1 MTPDIPFLLIIAVA
15 MILFVKEVF
24 PMDVTALTLL
34 TVLLIF
40 GFVNIDTAVSG
51 FSNKAV
57 LTVAIM
63 FALSHGLVK
72 TGFPEVMVE
81 RLSSISRESKWLA
94 SGAFL
99 IAASIISALINNTA
113 AVAILIPVAIQL
125 SQKFQISPSKILIP
139 LSYAAIYGG
148 TLTLIGTSTNLLVAS
163 MVVGHS
169 EFDKDPLGMFE
180 FAAIG
185 IIFLL
190 VGTIYNLLVVPKILP
205 SRAGVSSLTRNY
217 QLAPYLTEFRI
228 PSGSP
233 LVDNTCFE
241 RGVSAK
247 YDITVLA
254 VIRGDVR
261 NDANIRNL
269 KLKAGDLLLARGS
282 LENFVRFRE
291 EEKVLLLTDLKM
303 NQSELT
309 GADSVVVEGL
319 VTQESALIG
328 KSLKEADFRNTFGAF
343 VLAIRREGRVLRE
356 KIAHIVLHFADT
368 LLIFVPKSR
377 LESLGTSRDLAILQE
392 HSVKLHKVQFWWLA
406 IAVIPLVM
414 LISAS
419 GIVNIL
425 PAALVGLIILLLL
438 KSISIQEVYSSINW
452 SVIILVA
459 AFIPVGAAVESTGTA
474 SIIAKGIA
482 DLGLVFRN
490 DVTPYV
496 SLSMIF
502 LVSTLLT
509 SFISNNAAAIVLVP
523 IALAIAELL
532 GVSARPFVFAICFGT
547 STSFMTPM
555 GYQTNLMVYGPGRYK
570 FNDFIKAGTP
580 LTLVFWMIASIFIP
594 LFWPF

>member
-580 LTLVFWMIASIFIP
+580 LTLIFWMIASIFIP

>member
-233 LVDNTCFE
+233 LVGNTCFE

-580 LTLVFWMIASIFIP
+580 LTLIFWMIASIFIP

>member
-1 MTPDIPFLLIIAVA
+1 
-15 MILFVKEVF
+15 
-24 PMDVTALTLL
+24 MDVTALTLL

-580 LTLVFWMIASIFIP
+580 LTLIFWMIASIFIP